1 MNGGSGK
8 PLLGGIFGNA
18 LASTTRFVTPE
29 GVPTYASEEASAGM
43 HNTLTCPNCGA
54 PRERAQ
60 DRPLACRYC
69 GTTLQPKATKA

>member
-1 MNGGSGK
+1 MNGGNGSGK

-18 LASTTRFVTPE
+18 LAST
-29 GVPTYASEEASAGM
+29 PTYVTEGAAAGAGM

-60 DRPLACRYC
+60 DRPLSCRYC
-69 GTTLQPKATKA
+69 GTTLQPKATKE